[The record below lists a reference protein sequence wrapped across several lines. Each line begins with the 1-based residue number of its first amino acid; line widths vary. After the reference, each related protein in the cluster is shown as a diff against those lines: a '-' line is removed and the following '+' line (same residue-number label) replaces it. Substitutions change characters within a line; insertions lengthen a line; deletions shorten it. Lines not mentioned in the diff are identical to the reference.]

1 MKKNQAG
8 KSGNFKKLSIE
19 IVKSIR
25 EKEGKTLSDLAK
37 EIELNIGNEPAS
49 LKTELMG
56 FIETVQKKSQFT
68 KEEMEERIERHCK
81 AFARYRLHEIRARA
95 KLLLASFYLQTYV
108 NFPECLQCII
118 EVELIAQKYLGNDNM
133 VLCEALFVK
142 GAVYYNQGQFT
153 ESSEAILQA
162 QALKVFDTATPEL
175 HFKSNINL
183 SRNYIFL
190 NDYKNARK
198 YLELAEQSWVAY
210 RNDFDKVALYFRNA
224 DMLRMTNDWEGARD
238 TLLECISFYKST
250 DITMRL
256 AESYKEM
263 GEFYGRLENPLKSF
277 QQSMKYFTEAGILA
291 RKMKILRLE
300 CAIAHSIRVIAYN
313 FEEWKLCA
321 EYMIR
326 YREISGQLHQ
336 EEIEIY
342 IKKLEHV
349 ALIEKQ
355 KMIQQ
360 GKPTYTKVIL
370 DEVVQL
376 REEHESLKKRHV
388 ELQKAISAI
397 ELLIVNKFHK
407 RNQGVSTDQLYQMV
421 AKGKTNQPSLESYMI
436 ECDKMHPEFS
446 QLLLRLIPTITN
458 MELKIAKLIKLG
470 LTSQYIATLCGV
482 TIKSIENHRMRLRK
496 KCRLKAKESLSS
508 YIISI

>member
-25 EKEGKTLSDLAK
+25 EREGKSLLDIAK
-37 EIELNIGNEPAS
+37 EIELNIGNES
-49 LKTELMG
+49 IYLQTELMG
-56 FIETVQKKSQFT
+56 FIETVQNRSQFT

-81 AFARYRLHEIRARA
+81 AFAKYRLHEIRARA
-95 KLLLASFYLQTYV
+95 KLLLASCYLQTYV

-118 EVELIAQKYLGNDNM
+118 EVELIAQKHLGNDNM

-142 GAVYYNQGQFT
+142 GSVYYNQGQFT

-162 QALKVFDTATPEL
+162 QSLKAFDTATPEL

-190 NDYKNARK
+190 NDYSNARK
-198 YLELAEQSWVAY
+198 CLELAEQSWVAY
-210 RNDFDKVALYFRNA
+210 RNDFDKAALYFRNA

-263 GEFYGRLENPLKSF
+263 GEFYGRLENPIKSF

-291 RKMKILRLE
+291 KKMKILRLE
-300 CAIAHSIRVIAYN
+300 GAIAHSIRVIAYN
-313 FEEWKLCA
+313 FKEWKLCA

-326 YREISGQLHQ
+326 YREIAGQLHQ

-342 IKKLEHV
+342 IKKLEHA

-370 DEVVQL
+370 DEVVEL
-376 REEHESLKKRHV
+376 REEHESLKQKHI
-388 ELQKAISAI
+388 ELKKAISAI
-397 ELLIVNKFHK
+397 ELLIEKKSHK
-407 RNQGVSTDQLYQMV
+407 RSQEISTEKLYQLV
-421 AKGKTNQPSLESYMI
+421 TKRKIKQPSLESNLI
-436 ECDKMHPEFS
+436 ECDKIHPEFS
-446 QLLLRLIPTITN
+446 QLLLKLIPTLTT

-470 LTSQYIATLCGV
+470 LTSQSIAT
-482 TIKSIENHRMRLRK
+482 
-496 KCRLKAKESLSS
+496 
-508 YIISI
+508 

>member
-25 EKEGKTLSDLAK
+25 EKEGKTLSDITK
-37 EIELNIGNEPAS
+37 EIELNIGNESAS

-56 FIETVQKKSQFT
+56 FIETVQKRSQFT

-81 AFARYRLHEIRARA
+81 AFAKYRLHEIRARA

-142 GAVYYNQGQFT
+142 GAVYYNQSQFT

-162 QALKVFDTATPEL
+162 QALKVFETATPEL

-198 YLELAEQSWVAY
+198 YLELAEQSWVVY
-210 RNDFDKVALYFRNA
+210 RNDFDKAALYFRNA

-277 QQSMKYFTEAGILA
+277 QQSIKYFIEAEILA

-342 IKKLEHV
+342 IKKLEHA

-370 DEVVQL
+370 DEVVKL
-376 REEHESLKKRHV
+376 REEHASLKQSHV

-397 ELLIVNKFHK
+397 ELLIENKSHK
-407 RNQGVSTDQLYQMV
+407 RNQGVSTEQLYQMV
-421 AKGKTNQPSLESYMI
+421 AKGKTNQPSLESYLI

>member
-1 MKKNQAG
+1 MKNQAG

-25 EKEGKTLSDLAK
+25 EKEGKTLSDIAK
-37 EIELNIGNEPAS
+37 EIELNIGNESAS

-56 FIETVQKKSQFT
+56 FIETVQNRSQFT

-142 GAVYYNQGQFT
+142 GAVYYNQSQFT

-162 QALKVFDTATPEL
+162 QALKVFETATPEL

-190 NDYKNARK
+190 NDYNNARK
-198 YLELAEQSWVAY
+198 YLEFAEQSWVVY
-210 RNDFDKVALYFRNA
+210 RNDFDKGALYFRNA

-313 FEEWKLCA
+313 FEEWKLSA

-326 YREISGQLHQ
+326 YREIVGQLHQ

-397 ELLIVNKFHK
+397 ELLIENKSHK
-407 RNQGVSTDQLYQMV
+407 SNQGVSTDQLYQMV
-421 AKGKTNQPSLESYMI
+421 AKGKTNQPTLESYMI

>member
-1 MKKNQAG
+1 MKKIKAG
-8 KSGNFKKLSIE
+8 KSGNLKRLSIE
-19 IVKSIR
+19 ITKSIR
-25 EKEGKTLSDLAK
+25 EKEGKTLSDIAK
-37 EIELNIGNEPAS
+37 EIELNIGNES
-49 LKTELMG
+49 IYLTTELLG
-56 FIETVQKKSQFT
+56 FIETFQTRSQFA

-81 AFARYRLHEIRARA
+81 AFAKYRLHEIKARA
-95 KLLLASFYLQTYV
+95 KLLLASCYLQTYV
-108 NFPECLQCII
+108 NFPESLQCII
-118 EVELIAQKYLGNDNM
+118 EVELIAQKHLGNNNM

-142 GAVYYNQGQFT
+142 GAVYYNQGQYA

-162 QALKVFDTATPEL
+162 QSLKVFDTATPEF
-175 HFKSNINL
+175 HFKTNINL

-198 YLELAEQSWVAY
+198 CLELAEQSWVVY
-210 RNDFDKVALYFRNA
+210 RNDVDKGALYFRNA

-277 QQSMKYFTEAGILA
+277 QQLMKYFAEAEILA
-291 RKMKILRLE
+291 KKMKILRFE
-300 CAIAHSIRVIAYN
+300 GAIAHSIRVIAYN

-326 YREISGQLHQ
+326 YREIAGQLHQ

-342 IKKLEHV
+342 IKKLEHI
-349 ALIEKQ
+349 AFIEKQ

-370 DEVVQL
+370 DEVVEL
-376 REEHESLKKRHV
+376 REEHESLKQKHI
-388 ELQKAISAI
+388 ELQKAFLAI
-397 ELLIVNKFHK
+397 ELLIENTSHK
-407 RNQGVSTDQLYQMV
+407 RNQGVSTEQLYQIV
-421 AKGKTNQPSLESYMI
+421 AKGKIKQPFLETYLI
-436 ECDKMHPEFS
+436 ECDKMHPEFL
-446 QLLLRLIPTITN
+446 QQLLRLIPTLTT
-458 MELKIAKLIKLG
+458 MELKIAKLMKLG
-470 LTSQYIATLCGV
+470 LTSQSIATLCGV
-482 TIKSIENHRMRLRK
+482 TVKSIEHHRMRLRK
-496 KCRLKAKESLSS
+496 KCGLKAKESLSS

>member
-1 MKKNQAG
+1 MKNQAG

-25 EKEGKTLSDLAK
+25 EKEGKTLSDIAK
-37 EIELNIGNEPAS
+37 EIELNIGNESAS

-56 FIETVQKKSQFT
+56 FIETVQNRSQFT

-81 AFARYRLHEIRARA
+81 AFTRYRLHEIRARA

-162 QALKVFDTATPEL
+162 QALKVFETATPEL

-190 NDYKNARK
+190 NDYKNAHK

-210 RNDFDKVALYFRNA
+210 RNDFDKAALYFRNA
-224 DMLRMTNDWEGARD
+224 DMLRMTNDWKGARD

-256 AESYKEM
+256 AESYKVM

-277 QQSMKYFTEAGILA
+277 QQSIRFFTEAGVLA
-291 RKMKILRLE
+291 KKMKILRLE
-300 CAIAHSIRVIAYN
+300 GAIAHSIRVIAYN

-397 ELLIVNKFHK
+397 ELLIENKSHK

-446 QLLLRLIPTITN
+446 QLLLRLIPIITN

-496 KCRLKAKESLSS
+496 KCELKAKESLSS

>member
-1 MKKNQAG
+1 
-8 KSGNFKKLSIE
+8 
-19 IVKSIR
+19 
-25 EKEGKTLSDLAK
+25 
-37 EIELNIGNEPAS
+37 
-49 LKTELMG
+49 
-56 FIETVQKKSQFT
+56 
-68 KEEMEERIERHCK
+68 
-81 AFARYRLHEIRARA
+81 
-95 KLLLASFYLQTYV
+95 
-108 NFPECLQCII
+108 
-118 EVELIAQKYLGNDNM
+118 
-133 VLCEALFVK
+133 
-142 GAVYYNQGQFT
+142 
-153 ESSEAILQA
+153 
-162 QALKVFDTATPEL
+162 
-175 HFKSNINL
+175 
-183 SRNYIFL
+183 
-190 NDYKNARK
+190 
-198 YLELAEQSWVAY
+198 
-210 RNDFDKVALYFRNA
+210 
-224 DMLRMTNDWEGARD
+224 
-238 TLLECISFYKST
+238 
-250 DITMRL
+250 
-256 AESYKEM
+256 
-263 GEFYGRLENPLKSF
+263 
-277 QQSMKYFTEAGILA
+277 
-291 RKMKILRLE
+291 
-300 CAIAHSIRVIAYN
+300 
-313 FEEWKLCA
+313 
-321 EYMIR
+321 MIR

-397 ELLIVNKFHK
+397 ELLIENKSHK